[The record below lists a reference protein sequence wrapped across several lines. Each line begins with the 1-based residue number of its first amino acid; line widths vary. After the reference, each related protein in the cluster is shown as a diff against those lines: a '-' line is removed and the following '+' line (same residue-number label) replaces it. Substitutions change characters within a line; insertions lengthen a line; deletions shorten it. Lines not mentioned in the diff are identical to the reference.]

1 MLRKGSLVASST
13 HERILSIRCDKRKL
27 SAYQNTQNTMFC
39 GLVFEACWDLKDA
52 LNLAKNRSKKLISLA
67 SVARYFNLELI
78 RSFIRRWFF
87 NFVTL
92 VLTSKS
98 EFIDTL
104 VHLWYLIVNDGGLW
118 LGIYTVPGVWI
129 LK

>member
-1 MLRKGSLVASST
+1 
-13 HERILSIRCDKRKL
+13 
-27 SAYQNTQNTMFC
+27 MFC

-52 LNLAKNRSKKLISLA
+52 LDLPKNRSKKLIRLA
-67 SVARYFNLELI
+67 SFVRYFNLELI
-78 RSFIRRWFF
+78 RSFIRSWSF

-92 VLTSKS
+92 VLTSKI

-118 LGIYTVPGVWI
+118 VEIYTVPGVCI